1 MTMRPLILVT
11 NPVHDEVRARL
22 AAVGEVDMNPARVPW
37 SPAELAV
44 RARRASAIMGF
55 MTDRV
60 DAPLLAAAP
69 QLRIVAC
76 ALKGYD
82 SYDVAACAQAGV
94 WLSIVPDLLTEPTAE
109 LAVGLAIGLGRHVR
123 AGDALVREG
132 NYRGWRPQLYGRGL
146 HESVVAVVGLGQ
158 VGSATVARLAG
169 FGCRRLLGV
178 DPVARLPGVE
188 AVSLEHALAAADY
201 VILAAPLTPATHH
214 LIDARRLQQ
223 CRDGQLLVNVGR
235 GSVVDEAAVVDAL
248 ASGRLG
254 GYAADVFACE
264 DWGLP
269 DHPREI
275 PPALLADP
283 RTLFTPHL
291 GSAVSRVRL
300 AIEHRAA
307 DNIIAVLQGGEPPDA
322 IGDSPVLRM
331 VPGLVS

>member
-1 MTMRPLILVT
+1 MRPLILVT
-11 NPVHDEVRARL
+11 NPVHEEVRARL
-22 AAVGEVDMNPARVPW
+22 AAVGDVEVNPSREPW

-60 DAPLLAAAP
+60 DTALLAAAP

-82 SYDVAACAQAGV
+82 SYDVEACAQAGI

-109 LAVGLAIGLGRHVR
+109 LAIGLAIGLGRHVR
-123 AGDALVREG
+123 AGDLLVRNG
-132 NYRGWRPQLYGRGL
+132 TYRGWRAQLYGRGL
-146 HESVVAVVGLGQ
+146 HDSVVAVIGLGH
-158 VGSATVARLAG
+158 VGSAIVARLAG
-169 FGCRRLLGV
+169 FGCRRVLGV
-178 DPVARLPGVE
+178 DPVIQLSGVE
-188 AVSLEHALAAADY
+188 AVTLDHALASADY
-201 VILAAPLTPATHH
+201 VMLAAPLTPATRH
-214 LIDARRLQQ
+214 LINAQRLQQ

-248 ASGRLG
+248 EDGRLG

-275 PPALLADP
+275 PPALLAHP

-307 DNIIAVLQGGEPPDA
+307 DNIIAVLQGREPPDA
-322 IGDSPVLRM
+322 ICGAQTLRMAPSPV
-331 VPGLVS
+331 S